1 MLRHTM
7 STIVLLGGV
16 LFSLTAL
23 AQGTGVPASAE
34 TARYDYFEVQG
45 KKYWFAKNQQT
56 WVIKTADTNI
66 PENHT
71 EALVF
76 WENTL
81 AQLSPGQRTVATSD
95 A

>member
-7 STIVLLGGV
+7 NTIVLLGGV

-56 WVIKTADTNI
+56 WVIKTAVTNI
-66 PENHT
+66 P
-71 EALVF
+71 
-76 WENTL
+76 
-81 AQLSPGQRTVATSD
+81 
-95 A
+95 